1 MFKLEK
7 LMSIVD
13 DVAPLSISYE
23 TIDNGGYDN
32 SGLIVKCS
40 DSVNKILFSLDLSN
54 KVVEMAEELG
64 CDTIITHHP
73 AIYNPVK
80 TLSIDGDTAPIVKAV
95 KLGINIV
102 SMHLNLDMA
111 IGGID
116 ECLSQG
122 LGVKNGEIIDK
133 LNNPDYGYGRQGI
146 IEQKSAKQF
155 LSDAKKTFESD
166 GIIFYGTSDVNKV
179 ASFCGSGS
187 DHALKAIENS
197 IVDADTIVTSDIP
210 HHVLK
215 ELIELGKNVMIIP
228 HYVSEEYGFN
238 KFYESVLQSLNGKV
252 RAYYFADKRF
262 M

>member
-111 IGGID
+111 DKGID
-116 ECLSQG
+116 YYLAQA
-122 LGVKNGEIIDK
+122 LGGKNQKIIDYLDDK
-133 LNNPDYGYGRQGI
+133 HGYGREIEISLPLSRLVDTIKAKLGTEKI
-146 IEQKSAKQF
+146 IYYGDGQVEKVATFCGGGASYALDF
-155 LSDAKKTFESD
+155 ALSGKTFAD
-166 GIIFYGTSDVNKV
+166 TLVTSDV
-179 ASFCGSGS
+179 
-187 DHALKAIENS
+187 
-197 IVDADTIVTSDIP
+197 P
-210 HHVLK
+210 HHVIK
-215 ELIELGKNVMIIP
+215 ELVEKDKKLVIIP
-228 HYVSEEYGFN
+228 HYCSENYVFN
-238 KFYESVLQSLNGKV
+238 KFYSLVKKETDGQIQ
-252 RAYYFADKRF
+252 YLYFEDKRF
-262 M
+262 K